1 MRRKAKRYRLF
12 HVRRSFKKEFKKQI
26 RFAIMAAIGFII
38 AFAWR
43 DAIYNSSSY
52 IVDKF
57 IDAAEVVLSEIYTA
71 IFITIV
77 GVLFLLFTSKLLR
90 DR

>member
-1 MRRKAKRYRLF
+1 MRRKITRSIRAGKKF
-12 HVRRSFKKEFKKQI
+12 RREFKKQI
-26 RFAIMAAIGFII
+26 RFVIMAAVGFII

-57 IDAAEVVLSEIYTA
+57 IDAADVVLSEIYTA
-71 IFITIV
+71 IFITVIR
-77 GVLFLLFTSKLLR
+77 VLFLLFTSKLLR